1 MKKYCMITIP
11 IILII
16 ILVVY
21 YCFIKVPEVRNS
33 SVEDVQ
39 IENSEQTEDL
49 NTEVVQNVDNELQK

>member
-1 MKKYCMITIP
+1 MKKYFIITIP

-21 YCFIKVPEVRNS
+21 YFFIKVPEVRNS

>member
-1 MKKYCMITIP
+1 MKKYFIITIP

-49 NTEVVQNVDNELQK
+49 NTEVVQNVDNELQI

>member
-1 MKKYCMITIP
+1 MKKYFIITIP